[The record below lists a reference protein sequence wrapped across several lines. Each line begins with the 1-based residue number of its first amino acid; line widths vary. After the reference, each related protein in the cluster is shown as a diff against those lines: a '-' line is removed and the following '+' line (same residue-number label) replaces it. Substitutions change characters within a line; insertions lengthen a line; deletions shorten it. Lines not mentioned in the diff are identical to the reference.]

1 MGKRLMLMLVCALIV
16 GLALPAFAEVQN
28 VKVSGDM
35 TMYGI
40 SRSGFDVGDTQQKAD
55 DTESHAATITRLR
68 IDADLTENVGATIR
82 LLNERDWN
90 QEAGTSNDVVLDL
103 ASVTLKEFLYSP
115 LTLTLGRQEIQFG
128 NGFIVGDPDTNN
140 NANGSTLTDFD
151 LSSKKAF
158 DAVRATLNYD
168 PLVVDLIWAK
178 IDENTVLGTNTNT
191 EKDDI
196 DLFGVNARYDFGGNW
211 KTIGE
216 MYYFGK
222 VDNSVR
228 DTNAAEPV
236 NKKATKVNT
245 IGARAEVSPTE
256 RLNLQGET
264 AYQFGEYNDGAV
276 GTQSNS
282 NISAWAAQGIAT
294 YALDMKYS
302 PVLSAIYSYYAC
314 GNDGN
319 AAKSWDPMFEN
330 QTSGH
335 IANVLFNAT
344 QSHVLNLRGSIVPAE
359 DMKLTLDY
367 VWLEL
372 ARDLPAGSV
381 IATRSQDHTQVV
393 HTYNPGNTHLGDEI
407 DLTLSYDYTEDVQLS
422 LMAGYFKPGQ
432 AFDVSDNRFG
442 DVKEVIAS
450 VKVSF

>member
-1 MGKRLMLMLVCALIV
+1 MGKRLMLVLACALIV

-28 VKVSGDM
+28 VKVSGDI

-40 SRSGFDVGDTQQKAD
+40 SRDGFDFIEQKAD
-55 DTESHAATITRLR
+55 DTESHAATIARVR
-68 IDADLTENVGATIR
+68 IDADLTENVGTTLR
-82 LLNERDWN
+82 LINERDWN
-90 QEAGTSNDVVLDL
+90 QEAGTSNDVVVDL
-103 ASVTLKEFLYSP
+103 ASITLKEFLYSP

-140 NANGSTLTDFD
+140 NANGTTLTDLD

-168 PLVVDLIWAK
+168 PLVIDLIWAK
-178 IDENTVLGTNTNT
+178 IDENTVVGTSTT
-191 EKDDI
+191 RTEEKDDI
-196 DLFGVNARYDFGGNW
+196 DLFGINGRYDFGGNW

-228 DTNAAEPV
+228 DDTTPAEPV
-236 NKKATKVNT
+236 NKKATKINT
-245 IGARAEVSPTE
+245 VGARVETNPTE

-264 AYQFGEYNDGAV
+264 AYQFGVYNDG
-276 GTQSNS
+276 TNNSNS
-282 NISAWAAQGIAT
+282 RVSALAAQVMAT
-294 YALDMKYS
+294 YALDMKYN
-302 PVLSAIYSYYAC
+302 PVLMAAYSYYAC

-335 IANVLFNAT
+335 IINVLFNAT
-344 QSHVLNLRGSIVPAE
+344 QSHVLNIRGSMVPAE
-359 DMKLTLDY
+359 DLKLTLDY

-372 ARDLPAGSV
+372 SNGLPAGTALLVRDQTHTASV
-381 IATRSQDHTQVV
+381 LSSSGD
-393 HTYNPGNTHLGDEI
+393 THLGDEV
-407 DLTLSYDYTEDVQLS
+407 DVTLSYDYTEDVQLS
-422 LMAGYFKPGQ
+422 LLAGYFRPGK
-432 AFDVSDNRFG
+432 AIVSADHRIG